1 MKKLLLSLTLVTCV
15 VFANTA
21 SASWLS
27 SGRIGHSHYHQHC
40 APYGVNYGYTP
51 VYPVPQAYPLV
62 NPYYGSGFANPGC
75 GGGGYAAPGY
85 GGGYAAPGYGGGYAA
100 PGYGNLGYAAPGYGA
115 SFGVYG
121 R

>member
-85 GGGYAAPGYGGGYAA
+85 G
-100 PGYGNLGYAAPGYGA
+100 NLGYAAPGYGA
-115 SFGVYG
+115 NFGVYG